1 MFCLE
6 KGFNH
11 LCDVTITDF
20 TIRMGVGLKKW
31 NSWLLCLGC
40 NQFEF
45 ITQRVHGFVVRPLSF
60 KVHILKETTKDMN
73 PRLKTKSFFFVL
85 VYVWIWA
92 KLSNSSSTCDLVL
105 FQSLQCCS
113 DRIWSFVH
121 TVLATRKHVEET
133 EFKIYEKREDDVE
146 WWIWERSCS
155 KLFT

>member
-31 NSWLLCLGC
+31 NSWLLYLGC

-73 PRLKTKSFFFVL
+73 PRLKTKSFFFSFWYTFRYELNSQIHHPHVIWYCSNHCSVVL
-85 VYVWIWA
+85 IGY
-92 KLSNSSSTCDLVL
+92 DLL
-105 FQSLQCCS
+105 CILYLQ
-113 DRIWSFVH
+113 
-121 TVLATRKHVEET
+121 
-133 EFKIYEKREDDVE
+133 REN
-146 WWIWERSCS
+146 
-155 KLFT
+155 K